1 VASTRVLRGIVREPP
16 RLARLLGGVVLSVA
30 AAAGCGDTPS
40 PARQP
45 LPVVPV
51 DASVSPVTFDA
62 STPVVAAP
70 EAGPII
76 SAPGWNSPAGTL
88 DASAPELSNDGKVTY
103 HKHIRALIE
112 THCRDCHT
120 EGGLGPL
127 PFDDWSQVQPVSGAI
142 TAAIES
148 RKMPPAFWNPEC
160 QPIQDD
166 HSLTPQGLALFA
178 AWKQGGF
185 LEGKPADYLA
195 PPSRRRLELGTPTI
209 TMSSGFAYTPPRNA
223 DEYRCFVLDQLK
235 DETYLT
241 GLEIIPGQR
250 SEVHH
255 VQIHRVGSDSRAA
268 LLSRDQSDP
277 KPGYPCSGGTGV
289 SSQNMFSY
297 RPGSGPVGLLPGDAA
312 YMEAGSTLLI
322 QVHYNTVFL
331 PDGQAPLP
339 DETKI
344 ALWTLPPGQLPE
356 RVVYRTT
363 VFGPINLPP
372 GDTSVI
378 STVSTSMSELST
390 FGGLIWGIGGTFIP
404 GEVVGMTP
412 HAHQLATRMWA
423 TLERADGTT
432 VCLDD
437 VPNWDFNWQFD
448 YMFTT
453 GVPYGPD
460 DVMVGNC
467 EYDNGPDNQ
476 AIIDGVQQAPRQVNF
491 GERSIDEMCQ
501 HYLWLRFER
510 DAFLA
515 ARQ

>member
-1 VASTRVLRGIVREPP
+1 VFSTSAEPRASAS
-16 RLARLLGGVVLSVA
+16 LAALLLSVA
-30 AAAGCGDTPS
+30 AGVGCGDAAA
-40 PARQP
+40 PARLP
-45 LPVVPV
+45 VPVVPL
-51 DASVSPVTFDA
+51 DAAVSPVVFDA
-62 STPVVAAP
+62 GIGTALP
-70 EAGPII
+70 EAGPTIG
-76 SAPGWNSPAGTL
+76 APGWSAPVGTI
-88 DASAPELSNDGKVTY
+88 DASISELPVAGKATY
-103 HKHIRALIE
+103 HKHIRALLE
-112 THCRDCHT
+112 THCLDCHAQ
-120 EGGLGPL
+120 GGVGPL
-127 PFDDWSQVQPVSGAI
+127 PFEDFRQVQPVGGAI
-142 TAAIES
+142 VAAVES
-148 RKMPPAFWNPEC
+148 GKMPPSFWNPAC
-160 QPIQDD
+160 QPLNDD
-166 HSLTPQGLALFA
+166 HSLSPAARALFS
-178 AWKQGGF
+178 AWKEAGF
-185 LEGKPADYLA
+185 QEGKSTDYVA
-195 PPSRRRLELGTPTI
+195 PPPRRRLELGPPTL
-209 TMSSGFAYTPPRNA
+209 TMSPGFTFTPARNA
-223 DEYRCFVLDQLK
+223 DEYRCFVLEQLQS
-235 DETYLT
+235 DTYLT

-255 VQIHRVGSDSRAA
+255 VQIHRVDSDQRSA

-277 KPGYPCSGGTGV
+277 KPGYVCSGGTGV

-312 YMEAGSTLLI
+312 YMAAGSTLLI

-331 PDGQAPLP
+331 PSGQAPLP

-378 STVSTSMSELST
+378 STVTTPMSQLSS
-390 FGGLIWGIGGTFIP
+390 FGGFFGIGGTFVP

-412 HAHQLATRMWA
+412 HAHQLATHMWA
-423 TLERADGTT
+423 TLDHADGTQT
-432 VCLDD
+432 CLDD

-460 DVMVGNC
+460 DEMTGNC
-467 EYDNGPDNQ
+467 EYDNGPENQ
-476 AIIDGVQQAPRQVNF
+476 AVIDGVKQTPRQVSF

-515 ARQ
+515 ARQQ